1 MNSLLNLPDGASGVL
16 QGTQLSLKNSYC
28 EINSAHQKMFGASW
42 NDVWLVIT
50 ASFSLPEWLAVK
62 MTFFAPWEGCSPDH
76 GSFPIWFIS
85 VISTGFV
92 SFWVRHVDFLK
103 EMSITHQCVLATWYT
118 WKYKQTIHSWLDA
131 TQGCIN
137 VCFLLDVLY
146 YITGNFFTTRQ
157 VLQVDK
163 KWNKN
168 SKVLYMLWLNK
179 FLVSM
184 LFSIVFR

>member
-1 MNSLLNLPDGASGVL
+1 MASC
-16 QGTQLSLKNSYC
+16 KNDFLC
-28 EINSAHQKMFGASW
+28 TLGR
-42 NDVWLVIT
+42 T
-50 ASFSLPEWLAVK
+50 
-62 MTFFAPWEGCSPDH
+62 CRPDH

-92 SFWVRHVDFLK
+92 SFWVWHVDFLK
-103 EMSITHQCVLATWYT
+103 EMSNTHQCVLATWYT
-118 WKYKQTIHSWLDA
+118 WKYKQTVHSWLDA

-168 SKVLYMLWLNK
+168 SKVLFMLWLNK

>member
-1 MNSLLNLPDGASGVL
+1 MKYFKELNFHWKTVTVKSVLLIKKCLGLVEM
-16 QGTQLSLKNSYC
+16 T
-28 EINSAHQKMFGASW
+28 FG
-42 NDVWLVIT
+42 LVIT

-76 GSFPIWFIS
+76 GSFPVWFIS

-92 SFWVRHVDFLK
+92 SFWVWHVDFLK